1 MNRYIRRMPSPQ
13 IYLPRNSEQVVLSFN
28 MRLISRSL
36 GPVEPDTVEKVVVEI
51 TDEEKARQER
61 ISNRPPLDEI
71 LNLHDFEV
79 RFANLDPTS
88 VTIVRRTLPSKSSL
102 KRRGLT
108 IPGGREVYPVVSES
122 FLNVL

>member
-1 MNRYIRRMPSPQ
+1 MFYSIRA
-13 IYLPRNSEQVVLSFN
+13 
-28 MRLISRSL
+28 SL

-79 RFANLDPTS
+79 RFHGFCLHD
-88 VTIVRRTLPSKSSL
+88 VIK
-102 KRRGLT
+102 
-108 IPGGREVYPVVSES
+108 
-122 FLNVL
+122 